1 MNHEITIGNLQL
13 RNPLVLLSGTAGY
26 GIEMKGLVDIK
37 KLGGIVAKTVTLE
50 PKAGNKP
57 PRITEVYGGVVNAI
71 GLENPGIDV
80 FMQKYW
86 PQVVKLPT
94 SVILSIGGHS
104 EEEFVACFER
114 FKDDPTVKAVELN
127 LSCPNVRAKKLISQ
141 DEEMTASLI
150 TRLKKM
156 TKASIIAKLTPQVND
171 ITAIARAASDAGAD
185 ALCLVNTFPAMRI
198 DINKRKPALGN
209 VYGGLAGRCV
219 KPMAVRAVHLCAKA
233 VKTPIIA
240 SGGVYSWED
249 AVEFIMAGAT
259 AVGIGTANFTY
270 PDIAERVM
278 KGMDAYA
285 KKHKLAS
292 WADIRGIV

>member
-1 MNHEITIGNLQL
+1 MNHAITLGKLNM

-26 GIEMKGLVDIK
+26 GIEMKDLVDLK
-37 KLGGIVAKTVTLE
+37 KVGAVVAKTVTLE
-50 PKAGNKP
+50 AKAGNKP

-71 GLENPGIDV
+71 GLENPGVDV
-80 FMQKYW
+80 FMKKYW

-94 SVILSIGGHS
+94 EMVISVGGHS
-104 EEEFVACFER
+104 EDEFVACFER
-114 FKDDPTVKAVELN
+114 FAHDKTVKAVEIN

-141 DEEMTASLI
+141 DDEMTASLI

-156 TKASIIAKLTPQVND
+156 THASIIAKLTPQVND
-171 ITAIARAASDAGAD
+171 ITAIARAAESAGAD
-185 ALCLVNTFPAMRI
+185 ALCLVNTFPAMKI
-198 DINKRKPALGN
+198 DINKRKPSLGN

-219 KPMAVRAVHLCAKA
+219 KPMAVRAVHLCAKQ
-233 VKTPIIA
+233 VKIPIIA

-249 AVEFIMAGAT
+249 AIEFIMAGAT

-270 PDIAERVM
+270 PDIAERIL

-285 KKHKLAS
+285 NKNKLSS
-292 WADIRGIV
+292 WAEIRGIV